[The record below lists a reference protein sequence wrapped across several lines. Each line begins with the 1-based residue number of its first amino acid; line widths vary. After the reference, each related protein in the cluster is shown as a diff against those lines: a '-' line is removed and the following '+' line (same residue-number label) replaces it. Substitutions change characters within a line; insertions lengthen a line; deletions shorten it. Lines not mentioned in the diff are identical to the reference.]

1 VPDLEH
7 ASGLPRR
14 AEPIPQR
21 LSKGAVTHRA
31 LLPQEL
37 SADTP
42 QANFGNSAI
51 HGNLRTRRAFLQ
63 SQPQEPPRHGL
74 GIIDLMPRDCLGN
87 ALSAASPGILRA
99 IDDFIGGFLAYEQRA
114 ERIVGAADEAADCC
128 IANVYAGF
136 LWMLLEAPSGAGCAA
151 PYLAAA
157 ARTAPD
163 ATRREQLNAAVLRA
177 WIADDV
183 PGALRAC
190 SQVTDEFPRD
200 LVILKIEQYLEFN
213 RGDFPAMLRAALKV
227 LEQNAD
233 VAYVHGMAA
242 FAYEECQ
249 LLGDAERA
257 ARRALDLERKEPW
270 AQHALAHVM
279 LTQGRIEE
287 GARFLE
293 SVAPTWTDLNSFMI
307 THLWWHAALFDLSRG
322 RFARALEIYDRHCW
336 GVAKEYS
343 QDQVG
348 AVSLLSRLEI
358 AGIDVGQRWQDLADH
373 LAARAEDTVQPFL
386 TLQYLYGLARAGR
399 AEARTLLEAV
409 RQRADSAPAHARE
422 VWREVVLPASEGLHA
437 YARHDYDRAWRE
449 LGRAMPRMIEAGG
462 SHAQRDFFEQILLD
476 AAMAGGRLSAA
487 QQTLELRRAAD
498 PDGVPVNT
506 ALAGVYEKLGLAT
519 LAAEARARAAATRDR
534 HRE

>member
-1 VPDLEH
+1 
-7 ASGLPRR
+7 
-14 AEPIPQR
+14 
-21 LSKGAVTHRA
+21 
-31 LLPQEL
+31 
-37 SADTP
+37 
-42 QANFGNSAI
+42 
-51 HGNLRTRRAFLQ
+51 
-63 SQPQEPPRHGL
+63 
-74 GIIDLMPRDCLGN
+74 MPRDCLGN
-87 ALSAASPGILRA
+87 ALSAAPPATLRA
-99 IDDFIGGFLAYEQRA
+99 IDDFVGGFLAYETRA
-114 ERIVGAADEAADCC
+114 ERIVRAADEAADCC

-136 LWMLLEAPSGAGCAA
+136 LWMLLEAPPAAAHAA

-157 ARTAPD
+157 ERTAPQ
-163 ATRREQLNAAVLRA
+163 ATRREQLNVEVLRA
-177 WIADDV
+177 WIAEDV
-183 PGALRAC
+183 PRTLRAC
-190 SQVTDEFPRD
+190 AQLTDEYPRD

-213 RGDFPAMLRAALKV
+213 RGEFPAMLRAALKV
-227 LEQNAD
+227 LEHNAD

-249 LLGDAERA
+249 LLDHAARS
-257 ARRALDLERKEPW
+257 ARRALELERKEPW

-307 THLWWHAALFDLSRG
+307 THLWWHVALFDLSRG

-348 AVSLLSRLEI
+348 AVSLLARLEI
-358 AGIDVGQRWQDLADH
+358 AGVEIGRRWHELADY
-373 LAARAEDTVQPFL
+373 LAARAEDTLQPFL
-386 TLQYLYGLARAGR
+386 TLQYLYGLARAER

-409 RQRADSAPAHARE
+409 RQRAGSAPAHSRE
-422 VWREVVLPASEGLHA
+422 VWTEVALPASEGLHA

-476 AAMAGGRLSAA
+476 AAIASGRLAAA
-487 QQTLELRRAAD
+487 QQTLQLRRAAD
-498 PDGVPVNT
+498 PDSVPVNT
-506 ALAGVYEKLGLAT
+506 ALARVYDKLGLAT
-519 LAAEARARAAATRDR
+519 LADEARGRAAATRAR
-534 HRE
+534 HPE